1 MAIFIIVTTLLLLL
15 AANAIMLR
23 TIINNRKV
31 DEKEV
36 EDEIIFDY
44 EKEQEC
50 DNSLIYK
57 IYEDINKAKEL
68 NIEECKDTSILEEY
82 MLDLIEDKA
91 VLSVIWEKYED
102 ELELTAED
110 ISIYMPIKADFYC
123 YKIESKRVDANID
136 LLLNKISDRIKD
148 IEDMQSTRHA
158 GFHN

>member
-23 TIINNRKV
+23 TIINNRKE
-31 DEKEV
+31 DEKEI
-36 EDEIIFDY
+36 ENEIIFDY

-50 DNSLIYK
+50 GASLLDK
-57 IYEDINKAKEL
+57 IYEDINKTKEL
-68 NIEECKDTSILEEY
+68 NIEECKDITILEEY
-82 MLDLIEDKA
+82 MLNLIEDKA

-102 ELELTAED
+102 ELELTSAD
-110 ISIYMPIKADFYC
+110 MRIYMTIKADFYC

-148 IEDMQSTRHA
+148 IEDMRCTKHA